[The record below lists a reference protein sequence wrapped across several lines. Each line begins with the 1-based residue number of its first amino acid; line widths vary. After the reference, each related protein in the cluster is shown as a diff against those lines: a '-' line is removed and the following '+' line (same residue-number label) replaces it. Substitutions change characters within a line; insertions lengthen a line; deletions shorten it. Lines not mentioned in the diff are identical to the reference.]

1 MISQNVLEIEQSI
14 RRLSL
19 EEQQWLLARISQQVQ
34 QRTDAGT
41 ADAGTQF
48 ADASYMEAQ
57 IRQMANDPDIQTEL
71 AAIEREFAVTELDG
85 LEEL

>member
-19 EEQQWLLARISQQVQ
+19 EEQQWLLARISQQIQ
-34 QRTDAGT
+34 QRTHAEK
-41 ADAGTQF
+41 QF
-48 ADASYMEAQ
+48 ADGSYMEEQ

-71 AAIEREFAVTELDG
+71 AAIDREFAVTKGDRLK
-85 LEEL
+85 

>member
-34 QRTDAGT
+34 QRNAGT
-41 ADAGTQF
+41 TYAGTQF
-48 ADASYMEAQ
+48 ADASYVEEQ

-71 AAIEREFAVTELDG
+71 AAIDREFTVTELDG